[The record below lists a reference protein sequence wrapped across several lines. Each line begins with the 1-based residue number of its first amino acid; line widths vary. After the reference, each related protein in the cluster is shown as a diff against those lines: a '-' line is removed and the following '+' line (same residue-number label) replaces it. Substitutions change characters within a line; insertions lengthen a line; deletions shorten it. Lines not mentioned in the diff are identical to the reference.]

1 MLDEIIFMGLA
12 MCRKMTFAQVSPVIY
27 DLINYSEIKLM
38 DMELN
43 QVAAEQSQMR
53 PKIQSFVHVSIC

>member
-12 MCRKMTFAQVSPVIY
+12 MCRKMTFAQVSPAIY

-38 DMELN
+38 DMELV
-43 QVAAEQSQMR
+43 QVAEAER
-53 PKIQSFVHVSIC
+53 VKPKTRSFVHVSIC